1 MTRARDNFNGAFFK
15 WRFLIALLLSAVIL
29 FLNSCSKKDINGIT
43 GNTLEDYFE
52 SNILNRDFVVD
63 LAIDTAND
71 ITAQYN
77 GYVFRLFKN
86 TLYDGPMTGIRGG
99 NTYTGTWSSNSD
111 YSKLTININQ
121 APVPAEFTFINRSW
135 RFISKDL
142 PVMKLSPW
150 GSTDP
155 KILHMRRL

>member
-1 MTRARDNFNGAFFK
+1 MTQSRNNFILVFYK
-15 WRFLIALLLSAVIL
+15 RRFLIALLLSAVIL

-43 GNTLEDYFE
+43 ENTLEDYFE
-52 SNILNRDFVVD
+52 TNILNRDFVVE
-63 LAIDTAND
+63 LATDTTND

-86 TLYDGPMTGIRGG
+86 TFYDGPMTGIRNGT
-99 NTYTGTWSSNSD
+99 TYSGTWSSNSD
-111 YSKLTININQ
+111 YSKLTINITP
-121 APVPAEFTFINRSW
+121 AAVPAEFIFLNRSW
-135 RFISKDL
+135 KFISKEL